1 MELLRV
7 FNKKRL
13 CIFGLMIILNAV
25 LFIMGNKIS
34 EQEIIYRDLVNSYN
48 DNISIT
54 EMSKN
59 YLQENPQVSD
69 EDFKEARKIFL
80 ERLDYVKNYKER
92 TQNSIDKIKD
102 VQKSS
107 LFSQKNS
114 RSYLELIK
122 SKNDLTKALGYEAKL
137 DNDLWLMKIK
147 DYKYI
152 YWFTGIGCLV
162 VIFSFFNEKENGGMI
177 IYASRNGRLKLL
189 IKRIFILLLFIFTFV
204 IVNYGV
210 ISGIALLRYGGIEN
224 VFNSAASSLELQLC
238 SYGANRML
246 YLLIVCIQN
255 TFAFFAWA
263 VMMWGILNLF
273 KNKNVGIVAVIIINL
288 IEMLLYRLIDVKS
301 IYRFLRYF
309 NLYNI
314 FEGNNIW
321 FKNDNWGYNSFIMD
335 SKESQYIISCI
346 IIFAGCILLI
356 YTYIKKHPC
365 DSTGIIEKVVEK
377 LMCRIRYI
385 ESKLPVFYF
394 ELKKVILYQK
404 TIIVMVFVAI
414 ILLNINYG
422 TRLKYDIKNSAMYS
436 FCEEHKMDST
446 DELKNCKEQLKI
458 ENTDTDSS
466 DFNKKF
472 NEELTQEKINYLQY
486 IIDKKENGFNVST
499 VSQYK
504 YESPFF
510 KRQFF
515 NQEII
520 ALLLT
525 VLGLYLNA
533 GLISFEKKNNMIM
546 NIRAC
551 KERKRWLIKKAVINC
566 VILSGIACLV
576 YICYYNKLFNIYEIN
591 DLSVGI
597 HSIQAFSDYPF
608 NVSILGVVVLDIL
621 YKIVLINSVAVFS
634 YVTTGL
640 FSYQVSFLVS
650 LIVLIPSILDL
661 IGVKLFSYLSVI
673 KLISFFYY
681 WKASYAVVMFG
692 GVLTLMIIAIM
703 VIVYVLGGEYGI
715 NSK

>member
-1 MELLRV
+1 
-7 FNKKRL
+7 
-13 CIFGLMIILNAV
+13 
-25 LFIMGNKIS
+25 
-34 EQEIIYRDLVNSYN
+34 
-48 DNISIT
+48 
-54 EMSKN
+54 
-59 YLQENPQVSD
+59 
-69 EDFKEARKIFL
+69 
-80 ERLDYVKNYKER
+80 
-92 TQNSIDKIKD
+92 
-102 VQKSS
+102 
-107 LFSQKNS
+107 
-114 RSYLELIK
+114 
-122 SKNDLTKALGYEAKL
+122 
-137 DNDLWLMKIK
+137 
-147 DYKYI
+147 
-152 YWFTGIGCLV
+152 
-162 VIFSFFNEKENGGMI
+162 MI

-210 ISGIALLRYGGIEN
+210 ISSIALFRYGGIEN

-238 SYGANRML
+238 SYGTNRML

-255 TFAFFAWA
+255 TVAFFAWA

-335 SKESQYIISCI
+335 SKESQYIISGI

-404 TIIVMVFVAI
+404 TIIVMVFIAI

-566 VILSGIACLV
+566 VILSGIVCLV

-661 IGVKLFSYLSVI
+661 IGIKLFSYLSVI

-681 WKASYAVVMFG
+681 WKASYTVVMFG

>member
-1 MELLRV
+1 M
-7 FNKKRL
+7 
-13 CIFGLMIILNAV
+13 
-25 LFIMGNKIS
+25 
-34 EQEIIYRDLVNSYN
+34 
-48 DNISIT
+48 
-54 EMSKN
+54 
-59 YLQENPQVSD
+59 
-69 EDFKEARKIFL
+69 
-80 ERLDYVKNYKER
+80 
-92 TQNSIDKIKD
+92 
-102 VQKSS
+102 
-107 LFSQKNS
+107 
-114 RSYLELIK
+114 
-122 SKNDLTKALGYEAKL
+122 
-137 DNDLWLMKIK
+137 
-147 DYKYI
+147 
-152 YWFTGIGCLV
+152 
-162 VIFSFFNEKENGGMI
+162 
-177 IYASRNGRLKLL
+177 
-189 IKRIFILLLFIFTFV
+189 
-204 IVNYGV
+204 
-210 ISGIALLRYGGIEN
+210 
-224 VFNSAASSLELQLC
+224 
-238 SYGANRML
+238 
-246 YLLIVCIQN
+246 
-255 TFAFFAWA
+255 
-263 VMMWGILNLF
+263 
-273 KNKNVGIVAVIIINL
+273 AVIIINL

-566 VILSGIACLV
+566 VILSGIVCLV

-661 IGVKLFSYLSVI
+661 IGIKLFSYLSVI

-681 WKASYAVVMFG
+681 WKASYIVVMFG

>member
-1 MELLRV
+1 
-7 FNKKRL
+7 
-13 CIFGLMIILNAV
+13 
-25 LFIMGNKIS
+25 
-34 EQEIIYRDLVNSYN
+34 
-48 DNISIT
+48 
-54 EMSKN
+54 
-59 YLQENPQVSD
+59 
-69 EDFKEARKIFL
+69 
-80 ERLDYVKNYKER
+80 
-92 TQNSIDKIKD
+92 
-102 VQKSS
+102 
-107 LFSQKNS
+107 
-114 RSYLELIK
+114 
-122 SKNDLTKALGYEAKL
+122 
-137 DNDLWLMKIK
+137 
-147 DYKYI
+147 
-152 YWFTGIGCLV
+152 
-162 VIFSFFNEKENGGMI
+162 MI

-189 IKRIFILLLFIFTFV
+189 IKRLFILMLFIFTFV

-210 ISGIALLRYGGIEN
+210 ISGISLFRYGGIEN

-246 YLLIVCIQN
+246 YLLIVSIQN

-273 KNKNVGIVAVIIINL
+273 KNKNVGIVAIIIINL

-335 SKESQYIISCI
+335 SKESQYIISGI

-356 YTYIKKHPC
+356 HTYIKKHPC
-365 DSTGIIEKVVEK
+365 DSAGIIEKAVEK

-404 TIIVMVFVAI
+404 TIIVMVFIAI

-422 TRLKYDIKNSAMYS
+422 TRLKYDIKNSAIYS

-446 DELKNCKEQLKI
+446 DELKNCMEQLGI
-458 ENTDTDSS
+458 ESTDTDSS

-566 VILSGIACLV
+566 VILSGIVCLV
-576 YICYYNKLFNIYEIN
+576 YVCYYNKLFNIYEIN
-591 DLSVGI
+591 DLSIGI

-681 WKASYAVVMFG
+681 WKASYTVVMFG

>member
-1 MELLRV
+1 M
-7 FNKKRL
+7 
-13 CIFGLMIILNAV
+13 
-25 LFIMGNKIS
+25 
-34 EQEIIYRDLVNSYN
+34 
-48 DNISIT
+48 
-54 EMSKN
+54 
-59 YLQENPQVSD
+59 
-69 EDFKEARKIFL
+69 
-80 ERLDYVKNYKER
+80 
-92 TQNSIDKIKD
+92 
-102 VQKSS
+102 
-107 LFSQKNS
+107 
-114 RSYLELIK
+114 
-122 SKNDLTKALGYEAKL
+122 
-137 DNDLWLMKIK
+137 
-147 DYKYI
+147 
-152 YWFTGIGCLV
+152 
-162 VIFSFFNEKENGGMI
+162 
-177 IYASRNGRLKLL
+177 
-189 IKRIFILLLFIFTFV
+189 LLFIFTFV

-566 VILSGIACLV
+566 VILSGIVCLV

-661 IGVKLFSYLSVI
+661 IGIKLFSYLSVI

-681 WKASYAVVMFG
+681 WKASYTVVMFG

>member
-1 MELLRV
+1 
-7 FNKKRL
+7 
-13 CIFGLMIILNAV
+13 
-25 LFIMGNKIS
+25 
-34 EQEIIYRDLVNSYN
+34 
-48 DNISIT
+48 
-54 EMSKN
+54 
-59 YLQENPQVSD
+59 
-69 EDFKEARKIFL
+69 
-80 ERLDYVKNYKER
+80 
-92 TQNSIDKIKD
+92 
-102 VQKSS
+102 
-107 LFSQKNS
+107 
-114 RSYLELIK
+114 
-122 SKNDLTKALGYEAKL
+122 
-137 DNDLWLMKIK
+137 
-147 DYKYI
+147 
-152 YWFTGIGCLV
+152 
-162 VIFSFFNEKENGGMI
+162 MI

-210 ISGIALLRYGGIEN
+210 ISSIALFRYGGIEN

-365 DSTGIIEKVVEK
+365 DSTGIIEKAVEK

-404 TIIVMVFVAI
+404 TIIVMVFIAI

-566 VILSGIACLV
+566 VILSGIVCLV

-681 WKASYAVVMFG
+681 WKASYTVVMFG

>member
-1 MELLRV
+1 
-7 FNKKRL
+7 
-13 CIFGLMIILNAV
+13 
-25 LFIMGNKIS
+25 
-34 EQEIIYRDLVNSYN
+34 
-48 DNISIT
+48 
-54 EMSKN
+54 
-59 YLQENPQVSD
+59 
-69 EDFKEARKIFL
+69 
-80 ERLDYVKNYKER
+80 
-92 TQNSIDKIKD
+92 
-102 VQKSS
+102 
-107 LFSQKNS
+107 
-114 RSYLELIK
+114 
-122 SKNDLTKALGYEAKL
+122 
-137 DNDLWLMKIK
+137 
-147 DYKYI
+147 
-152 YWFTGIGCLV
+152 
-162 VIFSFFNEKENGGMI
+162 MI

-210 ISGIALLRYGGIEN
+210 ISSIALFRYGGIEN

-309 NLYNI
+309 NLY
-314 FEGNNIW
+314 
-321 FKNDNWGYNSFIMD
+321 
-335 SKESQYIISCI
+335 
-346 IIFAGCILLI
+346 
-356 YTYIKKHPC
+356 TYIKKHPC

-404 TIIVMVFVAI
+404 TIIVMVFIAI

-621 YKIVLINSVAVFS
+621 YKIVLINSV
-634 YVTTGL
+634 GL

>member
-122 SKNDLTKALGYEAKL
+122 SKNDLTKALGYEVKL

-210 ISGIALLRYGGIEN
+210 ISSIALFRYGGIEN
-224 VFNSAASSLELQLC
+224 VFNRKAFLFANPAACSIYYEKAKKYLELQLC

-288 IEMLLYRLIDVKS
+288 IEMLLYR
-301 IYRFLRYF
+301 
-309 NLYNI
+309 
-314 FEGNNIW
+314 
-321 FKNDNWGYNSFIMD
+321 FI
-335 SKESQYIISCI
+335 I
-346 IIFAGCILLI
+346 
-356 YTYIKKHPC
+356 
-365 DSTGIIEKVVEK
+365 
-377 LMCRIRYI
+377 
-385 ESKLPVFYF
+385 
-394 ELKKVILYQK
+394 
-404 TIIVMVFVAI
+404 
-414 ILLNINYG
+414 
-422 TRLKYDIKNSAMYS
+422 
-436 FCEEHKMDST
+436 
-446 DELKNCKEQLKI
+446 
-458 ENTDTDSS
+458 
-466 DFNKKF
+466 
-472 NEELTQEKINYLQY
+472 
-486 IIDKKENGFNVST
+486 
-499 VSQYK
+499 
-504 YESPFF
+504 
-510 KRQFF
+510 
-515 NQEII
+515 
-520 ALLLT
+520 
-525 VLGLYLNA
+525 
-533 GLISFEKKNNMIM
+533 
-546 NIRAC
+546 
-551 KERKRWLIKKAVINC
+551 
-566 VILSGIACLV
+566 
-576 YICYYNKLFNIYEIN
+576 
-591 DLSVGI
+591 
-597 HSIQAFSDYPF
+597 
-608 NVSILGVVVLDIL
+608 
-621 YKIVLINSVAVFS
+621 
-634 YVTTGL
+634 
-640 FSYQVSFLVS
+640 
-650 LIVLIPSILDL
+650 
-661 IGVKLFSYLSVI
+661 
-673 KLISFFYY
+673 
-681 WKASYAVVMFG
+681 
-692 GVLTLMIIAIM
+692 
-703 VIVYVLGGEYGI
+703 
-715 NSK
+715 

>member
-1 MELLRV
+1 
-7 FNKKRL
+7 
-13 CIFGLMIILNAV
+13 
-25 LFIMGNKIS
+25 
-34 EQEIIYRDLVNSYN
+34 
-48 DNISIT
+48 
-54 EMSKN
+54 
-59 YLQENPQVSD
+59 
-69 EDFKEARKIFL
+69 
-80 ERLDYVKNYKER
+80 
-92 TQNSIDKIKD
+92 
-102 VQKSS
+102 
-107 LFSQKNS
+107 
-114 RSYLELIK
+114 
-122 SKNDLTKALGYEAKL
+122 
-137 DNDLWLMKIK
+137 
-147 DYKYI
+147 
-152 YWFTGIGCLV
+152 
-162 VIFSFFNEKENGGMI
+162 
-177 IYASRNGRLKLL
+177 
-189 IKRIFILLLFIFTFV
+189 
-204 IVNYGV
+204 
-210 ISGIALLRYGGIEN
+210 
-224 VFNSAASSLELQLC
+224 
-238 SYGANRML
+238 
-246 YLLIVCIQN
+246 
-255 TFAFFAWA
+255 
-263 VMMWGILNLF
+263 
-273 KNKNVGIVAVIIINL
+273 
-288 IEMLLYRLIDVKS
+288 
-301 IYRFLRYF
+301 
-309 NLYNI
+309 
-314 FEGNNIW
+314 
-321 FKNDNWGYNSFIMD
+321 
-335 SKESQYIISCI
+335 
-346 IIFAGCILLI
+346 
-356 YTYIKKHPC
+356 
-365 DSTGIIEKVVEK
+365 
-377 LMCRIRYI
+377 
-385 ESKLPVFYF
+385 
-394 ELKKVILYQK
+394 
-404 TIIVMVFVAI
+404 MVFIAI

-446 DELKNCKEQLKI
+446 DELKNCKEQLEI
-458 ENTDTDSS
+458 ERPDTDSS

-566 VILSGIACLV
+566 VILSGIVCLV
-576 YICYYNKLFNIYEIN
+576 YACYYNKLFNIYEIN

-621 YKIVLINSVAVFS
+621 YKIILINSIAVFS

-661 IGVKLFSYLSVI
+661 IGIKLFSYLSVI

-681 WKASYAVVMFG
+681 WKASYTVVMFG